1 MYVKRISRFM
11 DQPPFPYGSVAKVV
25 SVGDWVNVE
34 WAGPWRMWP
43 CYPNSVEEATEED
56 VLRHLLAGGGQD
68 RGQP

>member
-34 WAGPWRMWP
+34 WTGPHGRTWP
-43 CYPNSVEEATEED
+43 CYPDSVEEATEED
-56 VLRHLLAGGGQD
+56 VLRYLLAGRDQL
-68 RGQP
+68 